1 MGISCDSI
9 YSHAAW
15 AKSLGGVSFPL
26 LSDIHRDVVRR
37 YGLFWPELNAG
48 HRATLVVDR
57 AGVIRMVERHERG
70 MLPDPVKV
78 LAEVR
83 RLG

>member
-26 LSDIHRDVVRR
+26 LSDVHREAVRR
-37 YGLFWPELNAG
+37 YGIYWPELNAG
-48 HRATLVVDR
+48 HRATFVVDR
-57 AGVIRMVERHERG
+57 LGIIRLVERYDRG
-70 MLPDPVKV
+70 VLPDPVRI